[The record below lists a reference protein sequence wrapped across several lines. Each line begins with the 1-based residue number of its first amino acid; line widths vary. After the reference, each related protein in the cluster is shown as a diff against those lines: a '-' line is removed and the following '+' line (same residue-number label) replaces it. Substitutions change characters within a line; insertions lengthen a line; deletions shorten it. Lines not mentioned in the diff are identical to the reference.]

1 MNAPVSLPAL
11 RRRHWSALAAA
22 ALLGGAG
29 LPLRAAGRTLP
40 LSVSLPD
47 ELAQALAGR
56 QPLVVMVSL
65 HRCPWC
71 EEVRNNYLAPMR
83 AQDGLPVVQLD
94 MLRPRATRD
103 LQGAATT
110 HDALV
115 RGWGIKVTPTLL
127 FVGPGGREVA
137 PRLEGALLEDFY
149 GAYLDDR
156 LQAARKAVLAA
167 A

>member
-83 AQDGLPVVQLD
+83 EREGLPVVQVD
-94 MLRPRATRD
+94 MRSEQGTRTVQGAGTVFGSFGRAAVTGISAVGQALGPGLSAAWSGLRS
-103 LQGAATT
+103 QISGAATAFT
-110 HDALV
+110 SVLGGAATAT
-115 RGWGIKVTPTLL
+115 RPATVT
-127 FVGPGGREVA
+127 
-137 PRLEGALLEDFY
+137 
-149 GAYLDDR
+149 
-156 LQAARKAVLAA
+156 
-167 A
+167 